1 MAVQQLWY
9 PFYVFYRSINEMQ
22 IAGYL
27 VLPFIARLGIV
38 AQIRD
43 VIWMRLQVAI

>member
-22 IAGYL
+22 ITGYL
-27 VLPFIARLGIV
+27 VLPFIARLEIV